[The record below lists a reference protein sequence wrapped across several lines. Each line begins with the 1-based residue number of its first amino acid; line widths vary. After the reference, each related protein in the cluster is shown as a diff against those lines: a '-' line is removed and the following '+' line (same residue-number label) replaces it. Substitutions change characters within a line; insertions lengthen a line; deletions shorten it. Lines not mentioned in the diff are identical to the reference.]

1 MRAYLKSKTDFS
13 TYKAVDV
20 LEEDIVLH
28 STDDAQSSATLMGAL
43 DLQLGDYL
51 VYGDWLGVLHDSEPE
66 SGTTDVKLSPFLTI
80 FDREILFSLPQAD
93 QVTGNLY
100 TLKGAVDGALIT
112 STGSVDTSFANF
124 YATDYI
130 ALPAGTT
137 SVSLTQYYT
146 TTGGYNAWYNAD
158 KEFISAFQKSAGTS
172 TLTPPDGARYMRLT
186 QSKLSEADGL
196 ILTANY
202 YGDVIPDSTEAFLMS
217 VIEDNFINQ
226 TDEAYR
232 IPYIEVSTAT
242 STPYVAP
249 EMDED
254 EKLFSV
260 YEYINYVRSLKGVYV
275 DVAFDNDSINITIER
290 HPLVSHNIIFGSMGY
305 ELVSENY
312 SNKVTS
318 KVTAIA
324 NGVATNYYLMEDGT
338 TTTDPSSGTR
348 VVGEWQT
355 FVINQSESELEKEDA
370 AEKLA
375 EKVSDKVAS
384 IFSKNSRSH
393 CIEFLG
399 TRKLGFG
406 DTLLLKMH
414 GKIFTSSVS
423 QIIKA
428 SGDSRYRYKSGEL
441 KVTLTEKLTEV
452 LK

>member
-51 VYGDWLGVLHDSEPE
+51 VYGDWLGVLQDSEPGVGE
-66 SGTTDVKLSPFLTI
+66 TSVKLSPFLSI
-80 FDREILFSLPQAD
+80 FDREIL
-93 QVTGNLY
+93 Y
-100 TLKGAVDGALIT
+100 T
-112 STGSVDTSFANF
+112 DTS
-124 YATDYI
+124 
-130 ALPAGTT
+130 PA
-137 SVSLTQYYT
+137 S
-146 TTGGYNAWYNAD
+146 
-158 KEFISAFQKSAGTS
+158 I
-172 TLTPPDGARYMRLT
+172 
-186 QSKLSEADGL
+186 
-196 ILTANY
+196 
-202 YGDVIPDSTEAFLMS
+202 EAFLKT
-217 VIEDNFINQ
+217 VIDDNFTNQ
-226 TDEAYR
+226 PDAEYR
-232 IPYIEVSTAT
+232 IPYIEVTAAT
-242 STPYVAP
+242 STPFIAP

-254 EKLFSV
+254 EQLYSV

-275 DVAFDNDSINITIER
+275 DVAFDNDSINITIEHR
-290 HPLVSHNIIFGSMGY
+290 SPVSHNIIFGSMGY

-324 NGVATNYYLMEDGT
+324 NGVATDYYLMDDGT
-338 TTTDPSSGTR
+338 TTTDPNAGTR
-348 VVGEWQT
+348 VLGEWQT
-355 FVINQSESELEKEDA
+355 FVINQSESELQKEDA

-384 IFSKNSRSH
+384 IFAKNSRSH

-406 DTLLLKMH
+406 DTLLFKMH